1 MTIKSIYVDLDGT
14 LCNCEHRRHHLETN
28 NWPGFF
34 EGMCDD
40 TIISHTEEVL
50 RALHA
55 AGYAI
60 VIGSARPD
68 ENNYRQM
75 TTEWLDRHS
84 IPYSAIYLRKG
95 GDYRKDSIVKIELLE
110 QMLEDGWDIQFALD
124 DRDQV
129 VKAFRDYGLPVLQV
143 NEGDFDNRVP
153 QFVKANQGKE
163 MLHML
168 IGPSGAGK
176 STYIEKT
183 YRPQDVVSSD
193 QVRRELFGSHDAP
206 QAHTPEGLALT
217 WGIVHGTIRVR
228 LEHGLFTVLDSTG
241 LRRKDR
247 LSVLEL
253 MPKGYLARYVVID
266 RDYDEKIRDR
276 GWRPEGLIDKH
287 HKSFKSAIKDV
298 LKADSQ
304 PNVVVDDRRP
314 SSIRGR

>member
-1 MTIKSIYVDLDGT
+1 MKAIIVDMDGT
-14 LCNCEHRRHHLETN
+14 VADCEHRRYHLDTN

-34 EGMCDD
+34 GSMADD
-40 TIISHTEEVL
+40 GIFEHTIEVV
-50 RALHA
+50 RAMRT
-55 AGYAI
+55 AGYKVLI
-60 VIGSARPD
+60 VTARPD
-68 ENNYRQM
+68 ENDYKQV
-75 TTEWLDRHS
+75 TQDWLKANGIVYDGFYMR
-84 IPYSAIYLRKG
+84 RG
-95 GDYRKDSIVKIELLE
+95 GDYRKDNLVKEEILH
-110 QMLEDGWDIQFALD
+110 QIIDDGYDPVMAFD

-129 VKAFRDYGLPVLQV
+129 VKMWRENGIPCLQV

-298 LKADSQ
+298 LKADNQ
-304 PNVVVDDRRP
+304 PNVVVDDCRP
-314 SSIRGR
+314 SNIRGR

>member
-1 MTIKSIYVDLDGT
+1 MKAIIVDVDGT
-14 LCNCEHRRHHLETN
+14 VADCEHRRYHLDTN

-34 EGMCDD
+34 GSMADD
-40 TIISHTEEVL
+40 GIFEHTIEVV
-50 RALHA
+50 RAMRT
-55 AGYAI
+55 AGYKVLI
-60 VIGSARPD
+60 VTARPD
-68 ENNYRQM
+68 ENDYKQV
-75 TTEWLDRHS
+75 TQDWLKANGIVYDGFYMR
-84 IPYSAIYLRKG
+84 RG
-95 GDYRKDSIVKIELLE
+95 GDCRKDNLVKEEILH
-110 QMLEDGWDIQFALD
+110 QIIDDGYDPVMAFD

-129 VKAFRDYGLPVLQV
+129 VKMWRENGIPCLQV

-153 QFVKANQGKE
+153 RFVKENQGKE

-176 STYIEKT
+176 STYIDKT
-183 YRPQDVVSSD
+183 YRPQDVISSD
-193 QVRRELFGSHDAP
+193 QVRRDLFGSHESP

-217 WGIVHGTIRVR
+217 WAYTHGLVKNR
-228 LEHGLFTVLDSTG
+228 LECGLFTVLDSTG

-298 LKADSQ
+298 LKADNQ
-304 PNVVVDDRRP
+304 PNVIVDDRRP
-314 SSIRGR
+314 SNIRGR